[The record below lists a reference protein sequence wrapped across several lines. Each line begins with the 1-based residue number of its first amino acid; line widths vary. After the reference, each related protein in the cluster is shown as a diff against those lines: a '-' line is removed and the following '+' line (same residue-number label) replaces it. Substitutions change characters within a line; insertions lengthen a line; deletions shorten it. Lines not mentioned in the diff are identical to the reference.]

1 MKTKTIKMFG
11 KTVAVVGK
19 RPRLSKYRFGVSK
32 GNTFMGLHTGKVSRY
47 LHVPALAKRTFGGV
61 KDIQKVY

>member
-19 RPRLSKYRFGVSK
+19 RPRVNKYRFGVSS
-32 GNTFMGLHTGKVSRY
+32 GSTFMGLHTGKVSRY
-47 LHVPALAKRTFGGV
+47 LHVPAFANRTFGGV
-61 KDIQKVY
+61 ADITRT